1 MQALIHSYQGTLTAV
16 DKWLKPLVMLVVRVF
31 IAYAFFKS
39 GLLKIKDWD
48 NALFLFQ
55 YEYVIPMVPYK
66 VAAVLATIG
75 ELALPVLLAFGI
87 AGRIGALGLLVMTL
101 VIETFVYPGTQ
112 EHYYWMSILGLLVVT
127 GPGLLS
133 LDTLIKRRFKE
144 A

>member
-1 MQALIHSYQGTLTAV
+1 MQALVNTFQWSLSAV
-16 DKWLKPLVMLVVRVF
+16 DKWLKPLVMLVVRIF

-48 NALFLFQ
+48 STIFLFQ
-55 YEYVIPMVPYK
+55 YEYVIPFIPYN
-66 VAAVLATIG
+66 VAAVMGTIG
-75 ELALPVLLAFGI
+75 ELVLPTLLALGL
-87 AGRIGALGLLVMTL
+87 AGRIGAFGLLIMTV

-133 LDTLIKRRFKE
+133 VDTLIRKHIDKD
-144 A
+144 